1 MLQPQQQ
8 QQQQL
13 ATAATSAAATATAA
27 TAKQQIIEMSLEAR
41 AARSFDSQR
50 NRKML
55 LISQTDMHPCSHC
68 RGGKA
73 GPEVQF
79 GLFLLDFA
87 CW

>member
-1 MLQPQQQ
+1 MLQPQ

-13 ATAATSAAATATAA
+13 ATAATSAAATATG